1 MDIDSFS
8 KPATPLPSEYLGQ
21 PQSGKP

>member
-1 MDIDSFS
+1 MDIDQSS
-8 KPATPLPSEYLGQ
+8 KRAQLPSEYLGQ